1 MRKLFLSVCLL
12 VSMLAVAQK
21 VSIKKDKILY
31 DKEPIGILLENKK
44 EVTVLD
50 LERTPLFKVE
60 SAVLM
65 LNIKKYLQ
73 YFKVSTL
80 DGSKEVCIEVPYR
93 GSGQVRS
100 KQIVKEL
107 SSTAYPVFTE
117 RGIDKEA
124 VNKIMNTDDKKLSS
138 LIQKIREAEKS
149 AKENVKAFD
158 KMGVSINNDGE
169 FGTSERGEFTLLGKI
184 ERREEED
191 KDKRLV
197 YELLDEYGK
206 QVVIWNEE
214 GDNNLVFPDGKSVYV
229 PASLASPFFSA
240 NTDDLVKLM
249 IYVTYKSK

>member
-1 MRKLFLSVCLL
+1 MKKLFLSVCLL
-12 VSMLAVAQK
+12 VTTLAVAQK

-31 DKEPIGILLENKK
+31 DKEPIGILDEHKK
-44 EVTVLD
+44 ETTVLD
-50 LERTPLFKVE
+50 LDRRPMFKVE
-60 SAVLM
+60 TAVLM

-73 YFKVSTL
+73 YFKVTAV
-80 DGSKEVCIEVPYR
+80 DGNKEVYIEVPYR

-117 RGIDKEA
+117 KGIDKDA
-124 VNKIMNTDDKKLSS
+124 VNKIMNTDDTKLSA
-138 LIQKIREAEKS
+138 LIQKIGEAEKS
-149 AKENVKAFD
+149 AKEKVKAFD
-158 KMGVSINNDGE
+158 KIGVSINSEGE
-169 FGTSERGEFTLLGKI
+169 FGTSDRGEFTLLGKI

-206 QVVIWNEE
+206 QVVMWNEE
-214 GDNNLVFPDGKSVYV
+214 GDNNLVFPNGKSIYV
-229 PASLASPFFSA
+229 PASLALPYFSA

-249 IYVTYKSK
+249 IYVTYKVK